1 MYGVNKQHIE
11 TLESVDR
18 YFWRKVFKCPFST
31 PIEVFYME
39 TNTIPIRFTLISRRL
54 MYFWRILQMKD
65 DELVKRVFNVQKLSS
80 CKNDWVIQI
89 AEDLKFCNINKT
101 EEEIMMMKK
110 TTFKKLVST
119 QIKEASDQYLMKLK
133 NSHSKSKNIWPS
145 NGIKLYLKTNIIS
158 TEEKLLLFSMKCRMN
173 DLKNNYKTKHKNNL
187 NCSLCRKSVEESES
201 HLLQC
206 DELIME
212 PELSK
217 DIYSVKYSDIYGNI
231 NEQKRAVTLW
241 KKLFKIRTWKLENR
255 KLSYGP
261 QEHPPSASYSCST
274 PLLVDSTS
282 LDSSTI
288 LQNSLLYLYDS
299 GY

>member
-1 MYGVNKQHIE
+1 
-11 TLESVDR
+11 
-18 YFWRKVFKCPFST
+18 
-31 PIEVFYME
+31 
-39 TNTIPIRFTLISRRL
+39 
-54 MYFWRILQMKD
+54 
-65 DELVKRVFNVQKLSS
+65 
-80 CKNDWVIQI
+80 
-89 AEDLKFCNINKT
+89 
-101 EEEIMMMKK
+101 
-110 TTFKKLVST
+110 
-119 QIKEASDQYLMKLK
+119 
-133 NSHSKSKNIWPS
+133 
-145 NGIKLYLKTNIIS
+145 
-158 TEEKLLLFSMKCRMN
+158 
-173 DLKNNYKTKHKNNL
+173 
-187 NCSLCRKSVEESES
+187 
-201 HLLQC
+201 
-206 DELIME
+206 ME

-217 DIYSVKYSDIYGNI
+217 DIHSVKYSDIYGNI